1 MALSNALSNS
11 ILKPGVCTSSARPS
25 NPYEGQFIYET
36 DTDALLVYN
45 GSSWICPSGPSSD
58 PTLTNQFTRKS
69 YVDSL
74 HTTAYNRGSLGVT
87 NAATAQTAA
96 NNAQTTANA
105 AMPKAGGTF
114 TGSVN
119 MGSQYLFLKN
129 GLNSQHYLRYDPN
142 IDGAELAGL
151 VNVVIYLNTNG
162 TLFAFK
168 SDGKGYAPVGWVTS
182 SSVRYKEDIRDIDYS
197 DLSAKIDSLRPVT
210 YRKKESDSA
219 TSDYGFIAEEVQEV
233 FPEVIGYNDDGE
245 AEGIDYGRVS
255 VLAIAEIKNLK
266 NRINILEETVAKLL
280 ETLGTDEV
288 EK

>member
-58 PTLTNQFTRKS
+58 PTLANQFTRKS

-96 NNAQTTANA
+96 SNAQTTANA

-114 TGSVN
+114 TGTVN
-119 MGSQYLFLKN
+119 MGSQVLYLRS
-129 GLNSQHYLRYDPN
+129 GYNSQNYLWWQSGSN
-142 IDGAELAGL
+142 SAELAG
-151 VNVVIYLNTNG
+151 Y
-162 TLFAFK
+162 
-168 SDGKGYAPVGWVTS
+168 
-182 SSVRYKEDIRDIDYS
+182 SSVRIYVSSTGQLFTFKDNGIATAPSSWYDSSSIRFKENILELEPSGISDSID
-197 DLSAKIDSLRPVT
+197 LLRPVSYT
-210 YRKKESDSA
+210 YKEEHSKNS
-219 TSDYGFIAEEVQEV
+219 SNQIGFIAEEVAEII
-233 FPEVIGYNDDGE
+233 PEVVEYDEDGLPC
-245 AEGIDYGRVS
+245 AISYSRLS
-255 VLAIAEIKNLK
+255 VIALSEIKSLRERLK
-266 NRINILEETVAKLL
+266 KLEEKI
-280 ETLGTDEV
+280 DELSRRDS
-288 EK
+288 